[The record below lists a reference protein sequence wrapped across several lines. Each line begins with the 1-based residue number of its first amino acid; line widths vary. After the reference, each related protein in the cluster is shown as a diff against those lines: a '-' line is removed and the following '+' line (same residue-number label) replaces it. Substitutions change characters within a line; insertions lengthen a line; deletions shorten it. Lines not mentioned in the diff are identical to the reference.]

1 MAQNVNSHQRNN
13 LEGGA
18 DFLKKLNN
26 DYYGKKEDSGTTNT
40 SSSCASP
47 QTDSSSVNASPATEL
62 CNQKF
67 RFKMENRPTS
77 TIEEAL
83 KTEKEFI
90 EYAMTLQ
97 AKKMGRGNE
106 ESVTNQEK
114 SNSGKIAES
123 GRKVGLDHLDNLCK
137 LMEQL
142 SELRDSN
149 VKLKRRVQYLE
160 DVKTLHEILRS
171 YPASETKDDMAIVRP
186 HNVNEIY
193 KSHTLATVSQI
204 QKEARERSK
213 STDLNY
219 SKSKRKFPKWSK
231 VKEALGFERSN
242 QMDLKAPMKRSSRD
256 YDDKICR
263 ELCINYKDDDRKDI
277 SPARSL
283 PDRSW
288 YMGSVNSSSEDILE
302 GSNYNSEQPSWEDH
316 RISLCLSDPQFQD
329 DCVISRRKSCETI
342 EPKKTKEQNKKTN
355 GLEDLN
361 ILGKLEKDDLK
372 KSTKT
377 PWGKVKTIIQTR
389 RDSLKQRQQQNKN
402 YRSLKVDHILDEDL
416 ENVKNLDEM
425 LENKK
430 DSADVSS
437 EKKRK
442 ISTQQQ
448 MNKPGH
454 KDSADS
460 SSGQVSNIVEELQKN
475 LSEDFNK
482 KIEEW
487 EKIKAKSSSL
497 KSEHKDNK
505 RGKSKKIERGEKTL
519 RQRVKDLNWL
529 EKELQKVD
537 SEMQRLSKE
546 KQKWEKRAV
555 RLERLKQAMLNSNNK
570 KEVFVKTS
578 AGEFRFEGISDSFT
592 KKLYEWE
599 MKQGLDPEV
608 STIALLDSCLKSK
621 SQNNERVPLKK
632 GYSRS
637 ETSLAD
643 ANPQSPSSSPS
654 CKYSTLKQGRNQL
667 SRANSEPD
675 LTIYSGQKEETDKVQ
690 SYSSGDLSSH
700 NPSFN
705 QDVTEEQSAQINN
718 KDNISENNYCGLL
731 EDNMYLLEQLRSK
744 EEICRGLQEEL
755 QRLDDRTE
763 LMTKQHQ
770 EEMERYREKLWEIHR
785 PGRKPKDLQ
794 SSLKL
799 IACLKTR
806 IEELQRCS
814 EKLKLDRETLEES
827 FRYHSEQ
834 QARLADGLA
843 EKMKELQQAGWAS
856 NLDDGHSRREEVI
869 TCSAETVAK
878 LNDLS
883 TQLLQQARDVDK
895 TLAERSRQVCHLR
908 WELLHRDVSMMLLQ
922 AEVHRAKWQS
932 VAAGGRRA
940 RFKQKRSWSSSERLY
955 PKEREDSESEE
966 WLQNRLKHLSTTT
979 YSDWPKIECG
989 PSELVGTIHELKK
1002 TLLKLSTS
1010 IIDADPG
1017 QEVTC
1022 RTESEVADS
1031 EKYEFGSINHSR
1043 SSSFSSEISSQLGSS
1058 RPDSRLYDNGRLCG
1072 QRRNSLGNISSMS
1085 GADVSDSSSVNE
1097 AERSAPCLLRLPWK
1111 TWHSK
1116 DNVSTS
1122 SESSFMDE
1130 ESLAASWFHSSKYDY
1145 AGDDKYSE
1153 DDLWSR
1159 ELNIQ
1164 FSSLNEEDEDGSSTG
1179 NERNHSASANSV
1191 NSLRLI
1197 SKCNVQ
1203 SEGKTQNAS
1212 NNPTNRRSSDSSNE
1226 IIVDKL
1232 TDVSSLKVRTSSFK
1246 QRSTQNTAS
1255 TILTQEI
1262 HDDVTRLKS
1271 KQEEKKT
1278 SPILPTYVQRLDL
1291 SLPSTSSQVHHFT
1304 AKTEKKTLFEPSDSS
1319 KIAMSEVTVPTQ
1331 KVKLNIFGVCD
1342 NTIKN
1347 QQMNRESKEC
1357 TLVESQ
1363 LKNEIDTQINCVPGI
1378 ENAGY
1383 SRNQTSSAEGTT
1395 VSEQEN
1401 ELNSDFLKLPKN
1413 KEGSV
1418 VNALCK
1424 QTLLF
1429 SLNSPVI
1436 KSVGS
1441 RVPPQSPTSS
1451 PEADSASKGKI
1462 GWLSRNLFRQK

>member
-1 MAQNVNSHQRNN
+1 MHSLQRTN
-13 LEGGA
+13 LGEETE
-18 DFLKKLNN
+18 FLKKLNECQ
-26 DYYGKKEDSGTTNT
+26 GKKEDSSATTNT

-47 QTDSSSVNASPATEL
+47 QTDSSSVNASPATESS
-62 CNQKF
+62 NRQF
-67 RFKMENRPTS
+67 RFRAEDRPVS

-90 EYAMTLQ
+90 EYVMNLPAT
-97 AKKMGRGNE
+97 KMDKGVE
-106 ESVTNQEK
+106 ESFQNQERK
-114 SNSGKIAES
+114 CNSGKMIES
-123 GRKVGLDHLDNLCK
+123 SRKVGLDHLDNLCK

-142 SELRDSN
+142 SELRDAN

-160 DVKTLHEILRS
+160 DVKTLHEIHRT
-171 YPASETKDDMAIVRP
+171 YPASGTKDDMAIARP
-186 HNVNEIY
+186 HNINDIY
-193 KSHTLATVSQI
+193 KSHTLATMSHI
-204 QKEARERSK
+204 QKESRSK

-219 SKSKRKFPKWSK
+219 TKSKRKFPKWSK

-242 QMDLKAPMKRSSRD
+242 QIELKPPLKGSARN
-256 YDDKICR
+256 YDHKICR
-263 ELCINYKDDDRKDI
+263 DMCIAYKDEDKKDV
-277 SPARSL
+277 SPSRSL

-288 YMGSVNSSSEDILE
+288 YTNLIHSSSEDILD
-302 GSNYNSEQPSWEDH
+302 GSQNSEQMGWENH
-316 RISLCLSDPQFQD
+316 RISLCLSDPEFQEEH
-329 DCVISRRKSCETI
+329 VISRRKSCGTI
-342 EPKKTKEQNKKTN
+342 ESKKTKEQSKKSN
-355 GLEDLN
+355 GLEDMN

-389 RDSLKQRQQQNKN
+389 RDSLKQRQQQQNKN
-402 YRSLKVDHILDEDL
+402 YRSLKTDRILDEDI
-416 ENVKNLDEM
+416 ENVKNLNEILD
-425 LENKK
+425 NKK
-430 DSADVSS
+430 EGSDLL

-442 ISTQQQ
+442 ISAQQQ
-448 MNKPGH
+448 PNKAIH
-454 KDSADS
+454 KDSIES
-460 SSGQVSNIVEELQKN
+460 CPGQVSNIVEELQKN

-497 KSEHKDNK
+497 KDNK
-505 RGKSKKIERGEKTL
+505 RGKGKKIERTEKTL
-519 RQRVKDLNWL
+519 RQRVKDINWL

-546 KQKWEKRAV
+546 KQKWEKRAI

-621 SQNNERVPLKK
+621 SQNNERSPLKK

-637 ETSLAD
+637 DTSLAD
-643 ANPQSPSSSPS
+643 ANPQTPTSSPS
-654 CKYSTLKQGRNQL
+654 CKYSVLKQGRNQL
-667 SRANSEPD
+667 SRANTEPD
-675 LTIYSGQKEETDKVQ
+675 LTIYSGNTDKTQ
-690 SYSSGDLSSH
+690 SYSSGDLSSQ
-700 NPSFN
+700 NPSFHQETVDDQSN
-705 QDVTEEQSAQINN
+705 QVSNR
-718 KDNISENNYCGLL
+718 DNISENNYCGLL

-744 EEICRGLQEEL
+744 EEICRRLQGEL

-799 IACLKTR
+799 ISSLKTR

-814 EKLKLDRETLEES
+814 EKLKLDRETLEDS

-843 EKMKELQQAGWAS
+843 EKMKELQQAGLS
-856 NLDDGHSRREEVI
+856 TILDEKRNHKEELI
-869 TCSAETVAK
+869 TCSTETVTK

-922 AEVHRAKWQS
+922 AEVHRARWQGI
-932 VAAGGRRA
+932 AAGGRRA

-955 PKEREDSESEE
+955 PKEREDSEAEE
-966 WLQNRLKHLSTTT
+966 WLQNKLKHLSTTT
-979 YSDWPKIECG
+979 YSDWPKIDCG

-1002 TLLKLSTS
+1002 ALLKLSS
-1010 IIDADPG
+1010 NVLEQLSDAEHC
-1017 QEVTC
+1017 QEATC

-1031 EKYEFGSINHSR
+1031 EKYELGSVNHSR
-1043 SSSFSSEISSQLGSS
+1043 SSSFSSEISSQMGSS
-1058 RPDSRLYDNGRLCG
+1058 RPDSRLYDSGRLCG
-1072 QRRNSLGNISSMS
+1072 QRRNSLGNISSVS

-1130 ESLAASWFHSSKYDY
+1130 ESLAASWFHSNRHDY
-1145 AGDDKYSE
+1145 TGDDKYSD

-1164 FSSLNEEDEDGSSTG
+1164 FSSLNEEDEDNSSAG
-1179 NERNHSASANSV
+1179 NERNCSVSISSV
-1191 NSLRLI
+1191 NSSSLTP
-1197 SKCNVQ
+1197 KTED
-1203 SEGKTQNAS
+1203 EGKVHCTS
-1212 NNPTNRRSSDSSNE
+1212 NDHPNDRRSSDSSNE
-1226 IIVDKL
+1226 IVVEKL

-1246 QRSTQNTAS
+1246 EYFNQNS
-1255 TILTQEI
+1255 MQVSSSQEVK
-1262 HDDVTRLKS
+1262 DKGFKLKNKS
-1271 KQEEKKT
+1271 NDKKN
-1278 SPILPTYVQRLDL
+1278 PILPTYVQRLDL
-1291 SLPSTSSQVHHFT
+1291 SFPSTSSQVHHFNV
-1304 AKTEKKTLFEPSDSS
+1304 KNENSGKTLSETSEKCKSTF
-1319 KIAMSEVTVPTQ
+1319 SEVTVPTQ
-1331 KVKLNIFGVCD
+1331 KMKLNVFDVYKEK
-1342 NTIKN
+1342 TKN
-1347 QQMNRESKEC
+1347 QQTKSCESSSLHSE
-1357 TLVESQ
+1357 
-1363 LKNEIDTQINCVPGI
+1363 LKNDIDLSATYRFKT
-1378 ENAGY
+1378 ENLEY
-1383 SRNQTSSAEGTT
+1383 STTQTSSEGTVT
-1395 VSEQEN
+1395 SEHEN
-1401 ELNSDFLKLPKN
+1401 ELRSDYLKFPKN
-1413 KEGSV
+1413 KEGSA
-1418 VNALCK
+1418 VNTLCK

-1429 SLNSPVI
+1429 SLNSPVV

-1441 RVPPQSPTSS
+1441 RIPSQSPASS
-1451 PEADSASKGKI
+1451 PEADSLGKGKI
-1462 GWLSRNLFRQK
+1462 AWLSRNLFRQK